1 MKNKSKNH
9 ARPILIVEHDAEGRD
24 ALRMVFEAWGF
35 RVVTATSELQAFG
48 MHAAHDPDVVVIG
61 LQGPEACEL
70 IRRLK
75 SKATGGLSIVAYS
88 AAAAIESVA
97 RSAGADDFIL
107 KPDIPKLERV
117 LLHGERGVA
126 SAAPRLRRGRA
137 RRA

>member
-1 MKNKSKNH
+1 MG
-9 ARPILIVEHDAEGRD
+9 L
-24 ALRMVFEAWGF
+24 
-35 RVVTATSELQAFG
+35 RVVTAASELQAFM

-75 SKATGGLSIVAYS
+75 SRATGGLSIVAYS
-88 AAAAIESVA
+88 GAGAVESAARA
-97 RSAGADDFIL
+97 AGADDFIL

-126 SAAPRLRRGRA
+126 SGAPRPRRGRA